1 MKGLKEKEHTCR
13 LQALT
18 PATHP
23 SQLKSDKE
31 QNDTHPSKLKSDK
44 EQNDRKPQ
52 KKLSASLQ
60 STAEKAAMYVL
71 FLSRDLNP
79 KTLKRTMQCTPT
91 YQIEF
96 QCYMGSK

>member
-18 PATHP
+18 PA
-23 SQLKSDKE
+23 
-31 QNDTHPSKLKSDK
+31 THPSKLKSDK

-71 FLSRDLNP
+71 FVSRDLNP
-79 KTLKRTMQCTPT
+79 NTLKRTMQCTPK